1 MKIGICNGNL
11 SLYETLISLG
21 YDFVEVNNT
30 YIHGL
35 SEDEFASLKAFADA
49 HPGFIYSC
57 NCLIPGDLR
66 LTGPDVDFEKIRKF
80 CLESFSRM
88 NDLGVKMLVF
98 GSSKAKTVPEG
109 FPMEKAWQQ
118 LVEVTRLFA
127 EIADSF
133 NMRVCIEPLRYAECN
148 IINTAYD
155 SAKLVELTDRPN
167 VGAHVDFYHMMQNGE
182 KLSCLKELGS
192 KLIHTHVASPV
203 KRSAPTF
210 DDGADYA
217 SFFRFMRNGGYDG
230 TVSFEGGISE
240 NPADLKAMLEY
251 LRSCAE

>member
-118 LVEVTRLFA
+118 GGGHPPLCRNRRQLQYEGLYRA
-127 EIADSF
+127 A
-133 NMRVCIEPLRYAECN
+133 PLRRVQHHQYR
-148 IINTAYD
+148 
-155 SAKLVELTDRPN
+155 L
-167 VGAHVDFYHMMQNGE
+167 
-182 KLSCLKELGS
+182 
-192 KLIHTHVASPV
+192 
-203 KRSAPTF
+203 
-210 DDGADYA
+210 
-217 SFFRFMRNGGYDG
+217 
-230 TVSFEGGISE
+230 
-240 NPADLKAMLEY
+240 
-251 LRSCAE
+251 